1 MARGTE
7 GLRLRLGDIV
17 DSATDALVNAANR
30 QLVRGGGVDG
40 AIHRAA
46 GPELQA
52 YLRSTYPQGCPT
64 GQAVP
69 SPGFRIPVRF
79 LIHAVGPVW
88 RGGGAQE
95 EELLRLA
102 YRSAFDLAAE
112 LGCRSVAAPA
122 ISTGIYGFPLALAA
136 PIAVAEAQTAV
147 SSGSRLGLIEFVLF
161 DQAAE
166 GIFARA
172 LETA

>member
-1 MARGTE
+1 M
-7 GLRLRLGDIV
+7 
-17 DSATDALVNAANR
+17 
-30 QLVRGGGVDG
+30 
-40 AIHRAA
+40 
-46 GPELQA
+46 
-52 YLRSTYPQGCPT
+52 
-64 GQAVP
+64 
-69 SPGFRIPVRF
+69 RF

-88 RGGGAQE
+88 HGGGAQE

-136 PIAVAEAQTAV
+136 PIAVGEARTAL
-147 SSGSRLGLIEFVLF
+147 SSGSRLELIEFVLF